1 MYYKEGGGNVTVT
14 NMFVEGVDLGVKYKT
29 SDSAAVAR
37 IANGDLSVD
46 IQFANS
52 ASDFEYT
59 SVDANSAPTWMTIAT
74 DNTGA
79 GNGAS
84 KPDWTNGWTK

>member
-46 IQFANS
+46 IQFANN
-52 ASDFEYT
+52 AAGFEYT
-59 SVDANSAPTWMTIAT
+59 SEDASSEPTWMTIAT

>member
-1 MYYKEGGGNVTVT
+1 MTVA

-29 SDSAAVAR
+29 SDSAAVTR

-46 IQFANS
+46 IQFTNS

>member
-1 MYYKEGGGNVTVT
+1 ML
-14 NMFVEGVDLGVKYKT
+14 VEGVDLGVKYKT
-29 SDSAAVAR
+29 SDSAAIAR
-37 IANGDLSVD
+37 IANGDFSVD
-46 IQFANS
+46 IQFANNATGFEFTS
-52 ASDFEYT
+52 EDAS
-59 SVDANSAPTWMTIAT
+59 SAPSWMAIAT